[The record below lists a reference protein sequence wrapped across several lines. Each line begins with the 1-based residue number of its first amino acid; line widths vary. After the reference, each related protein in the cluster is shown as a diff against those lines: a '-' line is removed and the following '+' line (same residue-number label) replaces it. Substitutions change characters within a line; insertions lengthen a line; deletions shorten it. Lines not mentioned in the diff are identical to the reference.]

1 METLERAPRDRIN
14 RSSSSPPP
22 PDNITSVGEA
32 TDASGVSSSK
42 RKISSISSDVGDSS
56 SSINSNVGKVGGGEG
71 GRAALATS
79 LSPPKGRRLRLMGS
93 QPSGVLFSPGPA
105 AISGVGSAN
114 AGSERGASKSVFDI
128 DMDEGD
134 EDAEWFDVRGSRAGI
149 KTRGEGRAGS
159 ARGTRGRAGGVDL
172 QIERALAS
180 EEVDGS
186 GMSSTAAAAVAVA
199 TAAAAAAYRPRPSS
213 GRANPYEEIA
223 DALKLVGLPV
233 SCSVFCYKGTNDTR
247 A

>member
-14 RSSSSPPP
+14 RSSSSPSPS
-22 PDNITSVGEA
+22 DNVSSAEVT
-32 TDASGVSSSK
+32 GVSGIGNSK
-42 RKISSISSDVGDSS
+42 RKISSI
-56 SSINSNVGKVGGGEG
+56 NNVVGGEA

-79 LSPPKGRRLRLMGS
+79 PSPPKGRRLRLKEPP
-93 QPSGVLFSPGPA
+93 PSGVFFPPGSA
-105 AISGVGSAN
+105 AVSGADSAN

-149 KTRGEGRAGS
+149 KTRGAGRAGS
-159 ARGTRGRAGGVDL
+159 ARGARGRTGGVDL

-186 GMSSTAAAAVAVA
+186 GISGTAAAAVAVA
-199 TAAAAAAYRPRPSS
+199 AAAAAAAYRPRPSS

-233 SCSVFCYKGTNDTR
+233 SCYKSTPRSSQMSHRGLYVLVR
-247 A
+247 KVYV